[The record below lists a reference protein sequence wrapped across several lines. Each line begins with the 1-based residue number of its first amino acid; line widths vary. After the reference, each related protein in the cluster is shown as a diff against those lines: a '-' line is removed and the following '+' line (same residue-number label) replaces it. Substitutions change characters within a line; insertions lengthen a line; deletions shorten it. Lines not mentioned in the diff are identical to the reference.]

1 MSAVHPPLHEVRRV
15 VAAALAE
22 DLTPMGD
29 LTSALLPD
37 GVVATASYVARASG
51 RLAGRLAAGEVLAQ
65 VDGGLAVSWR
75 LDDGD
80 ELMAGA
86 VIGTVTG
93 RLSSILTAERTSL
106 DLLTHLSGVATLAR
120 AYVEAVE
127 GSAGSGGRC
136 RVLDT
141 RKTLPGL
148 RALQKAAVRAGGAF
162 NHRGS
167 LSEMVLLKDNHL
179 VGLTIAEA
187 VRLARHHWPARTVE
201 VECDRMDQVRTAVA
215 AGADM
220 VLLDNMGPAAVAE
233 AVEWVRSHSDRCLVE
248 VSGGVDLFT
257 VADLAA
263 AGPDFVSVGA
273 LTHSAPALDIGLDI
287 GAGVGPGGGTDLD
300 AAEGDDIRVD
310 NGWWSALD

>member
-1 MSAVHPPLHEVRRV
+1 MTAAHPPLHEVRRV

-29 LTSALLPD
+29 LTSALLPA
-37 GVVATASYVARASG
+37 GAEATASYVARAPG
-51 RLAGRLAAGEVLAQ
+51 RLAGRLAASEVLAQ
-65 VDGGLAVSWR
+65 VDGDLEVAWL

-80 ELMAGA
+80 ELVAGA

-93 RLSSILTAERTSL
+93 SFASILTAERTSL
-106 DLLTHLSGVATLAR
+106 DFLTHLSGVATLAR
-120 AYVEAVE
+120 AYVDRAE
-127 GSAGSGGRC
+127 GGQTDGRRC

-148 RALQKAAVRAGGAF
+148 RALQKAAVRAGGAH

-179 VGLTIAEA
+179 VGITIAEA
-187 VRLARHHWPARTVE
+187 VRLARDRWPARTIE
-201 VECDRMDQVRTAVA
+201 VECDHMDQVEAA
-215 AGADM
+215 GGAGADM
-220 VLLDNMGPAAVAE
+220 VLLDNMGPDAVAD
-233 AVEWVRSHSDRCLVE
+233 AVAWVRAHDGRCLVE
-248 VSGGVDLFT
+248 VSGGVDLTT
-257 VADLAA
+257 VEAFAA

-287 GAGVGPGGGTDLD
+287 DAGIG
-300 AAEGDDIRVD
+300 VD
-310 NGWWSALD
+310 KGWSAALD